1 MFAFSFQ
8 FRSKPL
14 LGWKEG
20 YCSQTRA
27 LLHPRFYNN
36 TVDKEREGGED
47 ICITVLYCTLD
58 AHVGFLISRRYIVG
72 RQIAGH
78 YNIIIS
84 FLTLGRSH
92 EESLGRIN
100 FRPRFLGLS
109 SRLTRTRKQR
119 VFVDGNPGRA
129 VRRGSNY
136 NIILDGKSCSCHHLR
151 RSTPVMS
158 APPPHPI
165 LHYYFAPGSFCALV
179 FSCSFS
185 ISLSTQPIVIS
196 VWAPRCKQS
205 YLFAGFRIIQCMH
218 MNTTCAYKVN
228 HAQLAVEEN

>member
-72 RQIAGH
+72 R
-78 YNIIIS
+78 
-84 FLTLGRSH
+84 
-92 EESLGRIN
+92 
-100 FRPRFLGLS
+100 
-109 SRLTRTRKQR
+109 
-119 VFVDGNPGRA
+119 
-129 VRRGSNY
+129 
-136 NIILDGKSCSCHHLR
+136 
-151 RSTPVMS
+151 
-158 APPPHPI
+158 
-165 LHYYFAPGSFCALV
+165 
-179 FSCSFS
+179 
-185 ISLSTQPIVIS
+185 
-196 VWAPRCKQS
+196 
-205 YLFAGFRIIQCMH
+205 
-218 MNTTCAYKVN
+218 
-228 HAQLAVEEN
+228 